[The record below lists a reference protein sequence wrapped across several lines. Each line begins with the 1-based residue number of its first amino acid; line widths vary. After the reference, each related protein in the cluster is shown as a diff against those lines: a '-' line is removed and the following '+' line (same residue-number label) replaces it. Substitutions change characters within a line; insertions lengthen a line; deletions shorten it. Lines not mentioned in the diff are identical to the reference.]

1 VNLKGPRP
9 LKTDAAGV
17 VQKRGEIVPTENQVR
32 GIAKNIL
39 IHPEGRGSVRG
50 HAVSEVP
57 K

>member
-1 VNLKGPRP
+1 VNLKGSRT
-9 LKTDAAGV
+9 LKTGAAGV
-17 VQKRGEIVPTENQVR
+17 VQTGGEIVPTENQVR
-32 GIAKNIL
+32 EIAKNIL